1 MQGSKMRWKITEQKY
16 LKLRRNT
23 LIVCA
28 LAIVIYTLLLRY
40 AMNVNLSAF
49 MYDYTSQPS
58 AFQRIESMLWWIIGI
73 GWVAVS
79 ILFCRELKHN
89 PKHWFW
95 KLKKKYEELQDED

>member
-1 MQGSKMRWKITEQKY
+1 MRWKLTEQKY

-40 AMNVNLSAF
+40 VIEVN
-49 MYDYTSQPS
+49 PS
-58 AFQRIESMLWWIIGI
+58 AFIYNPMIDSKPAFAKIESMLWWIIGI
-73 GWVAVS
+73 GWIAVS
-79 ILFCRELKHN
+79 VLFYREVKRN

-95 KLKKKYEELQDED
+95 KAKKKYEEVMEEDE